1 MMHHPISQVSLSSTS
16 SVLSAE
22 KSAQQLQQEKAERD
36 ERYAVLTARKEA
48 LEKKIREKNDELK
61 RLCVQEAELTG
72 QLPLETPLEPGETP
86 PHFRRRVGTAFTIPE
101 VLIDKLTS
109 DEEQTLAALELEY
122 KILSQIT
129 CAAMRMASD
138 VSLKRSLRR
147 QRRLEYQQHSKRL
160 TDLEMRL
167 NEARKNH
174 KHRKKPRPISDTV
187 GMEGSA
193 ADKEP
198 NEGGF
203 GGTNL
208 TKSVRSYSASDRPPS
223 SSSSS
228 LSHQQHHHHHHNHLH
243 DSTKQHHYLKSD
255 SPDFRSHRQHL
266 QRLSSGG
273 YISSHHQ
280 HAICQRKSPT
290 NHYQTLTGTPSE
302 LDQLSR
308 HDTAF
313 LVSHNNFSPFMP
325 LDSSYKYL
333 HSHTARPA
341 ASQNFLDENDP
352 LDVSPVR
359 RPSLESRS
367 SSSRWKSNRC
377 GSLDRKKKMA
387 KSSPNL
393 DTDSLEVM
401 LPEDVVDRPNLVMT
415 STRPKTLK
423 RAVTKQLQAHA
434 HHSHLPPPVHQR
446 QKSVK
451 ETWTPPPQ
459 PRLKER
465 TPPAAEALLPGQ
477 TYPETGYGHVA
488 VERARAASGSLTRT
502 QSLGAVSSA
511 SSSRSADSRS
521 IRDMYPAT
529 SYTQQQQQQQLP
541 PPKRHQ
547 QPPPPPPPPERPP
560 SRRPLEAAK
569 ESTGLSGSFSS
580 LHLSHE
586 TAAASPMGSVC
597 SCGSSELRKGVEG
610 QEAFETVVPF
620 ESPKNHMVIQ
630 AGMWQPYRE
639 ESKPFEMSDFYK
651 YSTKFRKAKPAN
663 DKQQPLH
670 LRLEE
675 EATVSLP
682 KMLPSP
688 TPSMSPQHKGVYQP
702 LQPMTCQPVGPNK
715 ALSPELPAK
724 QSKVMSPNLSLNM
737 SNGESLAD
745 AFSTEMLAWY
755 QDKSSVPRSATLV

>member
-174 KHRKKPRPISDTV
+174 KHRKKPRPIS
-187 GMEGSA
+187 
-193 ADKEP
+193 
-198 NEGGF
+198 
-203 GGTNL
+203 
-208 TKSVRSYSASDRPPS
+208 
-223 SSSSS
+223 
-228 LSHQQHHHHHHNHLH
+228 
-243 DSTKQHHYLKSD
+243 
-255 SPDFRSHRQHL
+255 
-266 QRLSSGG
+266 
-273 YISSHHQ
+273 
-280 HAICQRKSPT
+280 
-290 NHYQTLTGTPSE
+290 
-302 LDQLSR
+302 
-308 HDTAF
+308 DTAF

-724 QSKVMSPNLSLNM
+724 QLHQKYSTSKTIFTAQYYENSESAIIESVQLNSLP
-737 SNGESLAD
+737 SNCRKDEKRA
-745 AFSTEMLAWY
+745 
-755 QDKSSVPRSATLV
+755 K